1 MKIEKECHIT
11 ALVMVKNESLTIER
25 TLDSL
30 FNDDATC
37 KVDRIAIFDTGST
50 DDTLEKCKTYANKTD
65 LVTKE
70 DEFVDFSVSRNK
82 SRDWVESLGT
92 DWILFLDSNDELR
105 NADGMRKFLD
115 EAPAE
120 IDGYYTLRHLKMP
133 DDTIKFKTV
142 NLQRAGRGWTYYG
155 PVHEY
160 PDIRDDEG
168 KSTAKSPLSSII
180 LYQQHREKDLE
191 KTKKRHAWDKQVL
204 IKALE
209 EDPDNARNQFYLGQ
223 TLNDLNEKEEALE
236 AFSKRA
242 GMTGFAPDGFSA
254 RLHCGDI
261 CLELSRIEEAIV
273 WYLRATTYSEQ
284 YLGLLRAEGL
294 YAIGI
299 IYRMMKLYKLA
310 FTFLNNACN
319 VPPLP
324 EDIDGSFNNLAY
336 TYLRYKRLA
345 EVTIELDDMLILRRG
360 IQVCT
365 AALNTGI
372 NVKDDE
378 ELLDALV
385 DKFKKLYPDRIQVN
399 SPDETEETKD
409 GAEDGAEET
418 KDGAED
424 GAEETKD
431 GAEDEAE
438 DTMTPEEKQAEEHLK
453 DLEDEENAMIER
465 AEEEANNPF

>member
-1 MKIEKECHIT
+1 
-11 ALVMVKNESLTIER
+11 
-25 TLDSL
+25 
-30 FNDDATC
+30 
-37 KVDRIAIFDTGST
+37 
-50 DDTLEKCKTYANKTD
+50 
-65 LVTKE
+65 
-70 DEFVDFSVSRNK
+70 
-82 SRDWVESLGT
+82 
-92 DWILFLDSNDELR
+92 
-105 NADGMRKFLD
+105 
-115 EAPAE
+115 
-120 IDGYYTLRHLKMP
+120 
-133 DDTIKFKTV
+133 
-142 NLQRAGRGWTYYG
+142 
-155 PVHEY
+155 
-160 PDIRDDEG
+160 
-168 KSTAKSPLSSII
+168 
-180 LYQQHREKDLE
+180 
-191 KTKKRHAWDKQVL
+191 
-204 IKALE
+204 
-209 EDPDNARNQFYLGQ
+209 
-223 TLNDLNEKEEALE
+223 
-236 AFSKRA
+236 
-242 GMTGFAPDGFSA
+242 
-254 RLHCGDI
+254 
-261 CLELSRIEEAIV
+261 
-273 WYLRATTYSEQ
+273 
-284 YLGLLRAEGL
+284 
-294 YAIGI
+294 
-299 IYRMMKLYKLA
+299 MMKLYKLA